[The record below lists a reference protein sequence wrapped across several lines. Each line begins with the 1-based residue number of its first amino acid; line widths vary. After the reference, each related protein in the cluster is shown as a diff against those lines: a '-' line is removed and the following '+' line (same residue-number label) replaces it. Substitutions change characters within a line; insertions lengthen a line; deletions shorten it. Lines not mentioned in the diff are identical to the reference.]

1 MIGIGVDCVLHGC
14 EMQPGVGSEHQQPGP
29 APTKIADIFRHRIG
43 RESEMAPEPWKNTKN
58 RKSSGPAAGADA
70 MVA

>member
-43 RESEMAPEPWKNTKN
+43 RESEMAPEHG
-58 RKSSGPAAGADA
+58 SSFLFGQLKAIAR
-70 MVA
+70 